1 MINLILAGLKINY
14 GNILLKFNIGK
25 CLINIIYEKN
35 NSTFYNVE
43 NSILSKQFWIIGSVT

>member
-43 NSILSKQFWIIGSVT
+43 NSILSK